1 MLKSAASSLRR
12 RRPKTTI
19 TATLAIEMPSQ
30 PQLASLL
37 AVLVLL
43 CYCDSC
49 FFCYAGKFSSSLCFL
64 FFCVPFSFGS
74 SFFFYENKYKTNS
87 RGNFQTRKAAQKAT
101 RKTLALE
108 IEFEFERSIG
118 CTYATFWFAAPFC
131 PLIKSRV
138 GKLAFLH
145 WIHNKQR

>member
-30 PQLASLL
+30 PKLASLL

-49 FFCYAGKFSSSLCFL
+49 FFVTRVSFRLLYASCSFAFPLVLVLL
-64 FFCVPFSFGS
+64 FFFTKTSTRQTAVGISKQEKPHRRQHEKPSRSKSNLNSNDRSAALTPLFDLLLPF
-74 SFFFYENKYKTNS
+74 
-87 RGNFQTRKAAQKAT
+87 
-101 RKTLALE
+101 
-108 IEFEFERSIG
+108 
-118 CTYATFWFAAPFC
+118 
-131 PLIKSRV
+131 V
-138 GKLAFLH
+138 H
-145 WIHNKQR
+145 

>member
-30 PQLASLL
+30 PKLASLL

-74 SFFFYENKYKTNS
+74 SFFFTKTSTRQTAVGISKQEKPHRRQHEKPSRSKSNLNS
-87 RGNFQTRKAAQKAT
+87 NDRSAALT
-101 RKTLALE
+101 PLFDLLL
-108 IEFEFERSIG
+108 
-118 CTYATFWFAAPFC
+118 PF
-131 PLIKSRV
+131 V
-138 GKLAFLH
+138 H
-145 WIHNKQR
+145 

>member
-30 PQLASLL
+30 PKLASLL

-49 FFCYAGKFSSSLCFL
+49 FFVTRVSFRLLYASC
-64 FFCVPFSFGS
+64 SFAFPLVLVLL
-74 SFFFYENKYKTNS
+74 FFFYENKYKTNS
-87 RGNFQTRKAAQKAT
+87 RGNFETRKAAQKAT